1 MSQYRFVLIDEFGG
15 ACRKFVS
22 KVEAAPY
29 LTTGMRL
36 VALPKEP
43 KANPYQLALTILP
56 EALF

>member
-1 MSQYRFVLIDEFGG
+1 MYKYILIDEFGG

-22 KVEAAPY
+22 KLEATPY

-43 KANPYQLALTILP
+43 KQDPYQVASLILQ
-56 EALF
+56 EAPF